1 MIFRSV
7 LRLLPV
13 LAVAALFSSCASK
26 PSVGFTKVKIY
37 RLDPAKRVVAV
48 DPSIPFEQLHRLYGA
63 VTTSEREARR
73 GNYYT
78 FFWKA
83 QDTKNPVQLRFDYLQ
98 SATGFQKKVKTLDV
112 KDVHRSNVT
121 EIGVIGNEFIQG
133 GKVLAWQATLSQNG
147 QIIGQRKSSLWE

>member
-1 MIFRSV
+1 MTFRSV
-7 LRLLPV
+7 LRLLPA

-26 PSVGFTKVKIY
+26 PSTGITKVKIY

-63 VTTSEREARR
+63 VTTVEREARR

-83 QDTKNPVQLRFDYLQ
+83 QDTKNPVQLKFEYLQ
-98 SATGFQKKVKTLDV
+98 SATGFAVKVKTLDI
-112 KDVHRSNVT
+112 KEVHHSNVT
-121 EIGVIGNEFIQG
+121 ELAVIGNEYIQG
-133 GKVLAWQATLSQNG
+133 GKVLAWRATLSQNG
-147 QIIGQRKSSLWE
+147 TVIGRRQSSLWE

>member
-1 MIFRSV
+1 MTFRSV

-13 LAVAALFSSCASK
+13 LAVAALFPSCASK
-26 PSVGFTKVKIY
+26 PATGITKVKIY

-63 VTTSEREARR
+63 VTTVEREARR

-83 QDTKNPVQLRFDYLQ
+83 RDTKNPVQLRFEYLQ
-98 SATGFQKKVKTLDV
+98 SATGFGVKVKTLDI
-112 KDVHRSNVT
+112 KEVHHSNVT
-121 EIGVIGNEFIQG
+121 ELGVIGSEYIQG
-133 GKVLAWQATLSQNG
+133 GKVLAWRATLSQNG
-147 QIIGQRKSSLWE
+147 TVIGQRQSSLWE